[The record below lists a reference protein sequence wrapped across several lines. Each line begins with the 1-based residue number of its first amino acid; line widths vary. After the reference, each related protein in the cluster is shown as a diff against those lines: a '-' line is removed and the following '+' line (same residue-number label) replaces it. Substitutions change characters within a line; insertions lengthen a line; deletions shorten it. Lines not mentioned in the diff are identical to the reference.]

1 MRPVMTALKNNCPI
15 IIEVLVCIA
24 LVVGIFC
31 VPLKKEES
39 KQFDVFEY
47 SSVSEICELA
57 TLRTYYHN
65 VAVYERKPEGAEKII
80 SDILTWPFNELLK
93 TGYKQFWM
101 EYSGKV
107 DIGIDLKKDRI
118 LINNPDDGG
127 IVEIYVPDARVLSID
142 ADSDSFSDP
151 VDETGLLA
159 SISGEERAATYAAA
173 QNNMRQEAENDQSLL
188 RRAKNNAKTLLERYI
203 VNLGKEMGVEY
214 TVRWADNPW

>member
-1 MRPVMTALKNNCPI
+1 MKPVMTVLKNNYPI

-24 LVVGIFC
+24 LVAGVFNI
-31 VPLKKEES
+31 PIKKEEQ
-39 KQFDVFEY
+39 KKFDVSEI

-80 SDILTWPFNELLK
+80 SDILTWPFNDLLK

-101 EYSGKV
+101 EYSGTV
-107 DIGIDLKKDRI
+107 DIGIDLKKDKI
-118 LINNPDDGG
+118 LINNSDDGG
-127 IVEIYVPDARVLSID
+127 IVDIYVPDAKVLNID
-142 ADSDSFSDP
+142 ADSFSDP

-159 SISGEERAATYAAA
+159 SISGEERAETYAAA
-173 QNNMRQEAENDQSLL
+173 QNNMRQEAENDQALL
-188 RRAKNNAKTLLERYI
+188 RRAKNNTKTLLERYI